1 MGSLSVSDITRLL
14 QISGVAIAILAV
26 LLILFKIAV
35 WLLRIILRR
44 KMSTGNAD
52 LVGQQAT
59 VIKTVRIQKPG
70 EIECEFKG
78 QLLTGPA
85 ISDSKIRP
93 GNLVLIYAA
102 EKDWFKVRP
111 IEYDYIEGKYETGFE
126 NERK

>member
-14 QISGVAIAILAV
+14 QIAGASIAILAI
-26 LLILFKIAV
+26 LLIVFRVMV
-35 WLLRIILRR
+35 WMLRHILRK

-59 VIKTVRIQKPG
+59 VIKTVRSQRPG
-70 EIECEFKG
+70 QIECEFKG

-85 ISDSKIRP
+85 ISDSRIRSGRP
-93 GNLVLIYAA
+93 VLIYAA

-111 IEYDYIEGKYETGFE
+111 IEYDYIEGKYEAGFE